1 MAILLNNTAHAIIIG
16 GKMFIPRRPMDNV
29 DVEKLKSTYPE
40 VAAMMKAGQLVEK
53 TPEESSVLEAEYE
66 KMEADDLKAYA
77 KAKGI
82 NIGRAN
88 KKESILEAIR
98 KAEDERLTAK
108 V

>member
-16 GKMFIPRRPMDNV
+16 GKLFIPRRPVGNV
-29 DVEKLKSTYPE
+29 DIEKLKITYPE
-40 VAAMMKAGQLVEK
+40 VAAMMKAGQLIEK
-53 TPEESSVLEAEYE
+53 TPEESKALNAEYE
-66 KMEADDLKAYA
+66 QMEADDLKAYA

-88 KKESILEAIR
+88 KKESILDAIR
-98 KAEDERLTAK
+98 KAESERITAK